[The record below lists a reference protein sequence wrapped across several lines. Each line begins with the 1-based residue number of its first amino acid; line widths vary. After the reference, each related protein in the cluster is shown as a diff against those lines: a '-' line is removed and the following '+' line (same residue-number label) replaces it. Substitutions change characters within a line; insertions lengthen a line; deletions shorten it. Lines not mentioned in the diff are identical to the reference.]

1 MSNYCQRQSC
11 NVFNIGYQVQHTL
24 SWLNVIVCHGA
35 LDCRDKL
42 WSRLV
47 YLTSHNC
54 LCGGTRLRDLV
65 YLACRESVRLIC
77 SVTLIISKHVFT
89 PFVLSNPIFSCS
101 TKDWDQ
107 IWRCTDGWWCCC
119 FWLLRL
125 LQMPLHY
132 FLPTVRLPSCASL
145 ISASGPH
152 SVSAIWIWN
161 ALHAVLIFYPS

>member
-1 MSNYCQRQSC
+1 MAERNS
-11 NVFNIGYQVQHTL
+11 L
-24 SWLNVIVCHGA
+24 SWSAGLSWQIMKPFGIFN
-35 LDCRDKL
+35 
-42 WSRLV
+42 
-47 YLTSHNC
+47 LTQ
-54 LCGGTRLRDLV
+54 LFMWGTRLRDLV
-65 YLACRESVRLIC
+65 YLTCRESVRLIC

-119 FWLLRL
+119 FWLWRL

-161 ALHAVLIFYPS
+161 ALHAVLNYYPS